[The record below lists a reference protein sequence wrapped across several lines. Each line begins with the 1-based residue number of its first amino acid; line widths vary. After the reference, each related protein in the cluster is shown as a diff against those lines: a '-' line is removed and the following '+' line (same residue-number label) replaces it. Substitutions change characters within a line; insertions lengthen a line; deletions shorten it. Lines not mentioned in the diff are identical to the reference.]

1 MRYDDELEIGTQLDV
16 RDEADDELDV
26 IIVKVEIEHY
36 FNELIDDVD
45 EIIADE
51 GDEELLEVEIVEVD
65 VIDEQVDYEWL

>member
-1 MRYDDELEIGTQLDV
+1 MRYDDELEIDTQLDV

-26 IIVKVEIEHY
+26 IIVKVELEHY

-65 VIDEQVDYEWL
+65 VIDEQVDYE